1 MSKSFC
7 DLATGIRYS
16 LSTEAQK
23 RVSLYK
29 LADKHESENSYLD
42 ESLTF
47 QLTFKLE
54 RRTHDGKS
62 ERDKEGKK

>member
-1 MSKSFC
+1 MNMSL
-7 DLATGIRYS
+7 D
-16 LSTEAQK
+16 
-23 RVSLYK
+23 K
-29 LADKHESENSYLD
+29 LTDKHESENSYLD

-54 RRTHDGKS
+54 RRTQDGKS